1 MFSYRITFVLLTPAF
16 LDSTPSLPAGV
27 QRRQRRVLDTSSTYV
42 RGEENLHGWRPRG
55 DSLIFD
61 HQWELEK
68 LTRLEEVGRVRHL
81 LQLRERLG
89 MDVTPNPTTKSEK
102 DVCNLAARAGGVVA
116 GVVPPIA
123 ACMTPLAA
131 STPQTPVAATAVGDA
146 GDNVEQAALAVS
158 ALNITPT
165 AAAAAAGAVA
175 EPEYTAAEREL
186 LLKCVHLIQGRIG
199 QKLSSSAD
207 STSTSSASNAST
219 AATAAASSSSSA
231 TAPNTLAVSD
241 AAASSPGYDEGCA
254 DMNVSY
260 MSGHSIELCSP
271 DRVDMPNG
279 WEAPAP
285 AAHQT
290 ALQPLRM
297 YVPELEEIRVSPV
310 VARKGYLNVL
320 EHGGSGW
327 KKRWVVSGCRRV
339 LVVFFIA

>member
-1 MFSYRITFVLLTPAF
+1 MAAGLVTRNICTHP
-16 LDSTPSLPAGV
+16 GV

-89 MDVTPNPTTKSEK
+89 MDAIGGGGGSSASAATAANPTTKSEK
-102 DVCNLAARAGGVVA
+102 DVCNLAARAGVA
-116 GVVPPIA
+116 AVSVVP
-123 ACMTPLAA
+123 L
-131 STPQTPVAATAVGDA
+131 SPQTPVQELADAVAAVAVT
-146 GDNVEQAALAVS
+146 
-158 ALNITPT
+158 TPT
-165 AAAAAAGAVA
+165 NGGVDRELA
-175 EPEYTAAEREL
+175 EREYTAAESEL
-186 LLKCVHLIQGRIG
+186 LMKCVHLIQGRIG
-199 QKLSSSAD
+199 RSAAAGAAD
-207 STSTSSASNAST
+207 T
-219 AATAAASSSSSA
+219 AATATNAAAAAAGTS
-231 TAPNTLAVSD
+231 PNTLAVGD
-241 AAASSPGYDEGCA
+241 GAAGSPGYDEGCA

-260 MSGHSIELCSP
+260 MSGNSMELCSP
-271 DRVDMPNG
+271 DRCDMPNG

-285 AAHQT
+285 AVQTT
-290 ALQPLRM
+290 ALQPLRL

-327 KKRWVVSGCRRV
+327 KKRWVVRNAIWPV
-339 LVVFFIA
+339 ADWVD